1 MAVVDSCSLPDDG
14 RDAPSPTTAEV
25 ERAEVTKMLRV
36 VSSEERVTAI
46 ESGTER
52 EPAGPEVPGA
62 PLTREQRRSRR
73 KRAVR
78 ARTISVRRLNK
89 RDFEREG
96 VWAGVLALR
105 PQTRAECREGPRPCP
120 FVSCR
125 YHLYLDVSR
134 RTGSIKLNFP
144 DLEVWEMPVSCA
156 LDVAEDGG
164 ATLED
169 VGAIMNVT
177 RERIRQ
183 LEVTAL
189 ERLALVRDM
198 KHLREFMG

>member
-1 MAVVDSCSLPDDG
+1 MRELMTVVDSCRLPDDG
-14 RDAPSPTTAEV
+14 RNALSPATSEV

-36 VSSEERVTAI
+36 VSAEELATTI
-46 ESGTER
+46 EPVAPQTGGDT
-52 EPAGPEVPGA
+52 

-89 RDFEREG
+89 RDFERDS

>member
-1 MAVVDSCSLPDDG
+1 MSLRDSTRDELLEQNVV
-14 RDAPSPTTAEV
+14 T
-25 ERAEVTKMLRV
+25 
-36 VSSEERVTAI
+36 SSVQE
-46 ESGTER
+46 G
-52 EPAGPEVPGA
+52 G

-78 ARTISVRRLNK
+78 ARTISVKRLSK
-89 RDFEREG
+89 KDLERAREPIDNTLFTDRPG
-96 VWAGVLALR
+96 LR
-105 PQTRAECREGPRPCP
+105 SSCVGGPRPCP
-120 FVSCR
+120 YVSCR

-144 DLEVWEMPVSCA
+144 DLEVWELTVSCA
-156 LDVAEDGG
+156 LDVADDGA

-183 LEVTAL
+183 LEIDAL
-189 ERLALVRDM
+189 ARLAMLRDM
-198 KHLREFMG
+198 RELRDLPETEEMLSRVSINAERYERRSLPHSASRKPDARSIR

>member
-1 MAVVDSCSLPDDG
+1 MVVVESRMLPEEG
-14 RDAPSPTTAEV
+14 SVGSSEASVRAECAEV
-25 ERAEVTKMLRV
+25 PKMLRV
-36 VSSEERVTAI
+36 DLAEESVAAVEHATQEVSEL
-46 ESGTER
+46 
-52 EPAGPEVPGA
+52 

-89 RDFEREG
+89 RDFERDVSALG
-96 VWAGVLALR
+96 VASLR
-105 PQTRAECREGPRPCP
+105 PTTRAECRDGPRPCP

-198 KHLREFMG
+198 KHLREHVG

>member
-1 MAVVDSCSLPDDG
+1 MSAIMAVVESRMLPEEGPG
-14 RDAPSPTTAEV
+14 RPSEASVKAECAEV
-25 ERAEVTKMLRV
+25 PKMLRV
-36 VSSEERVTAI
+36 ELVEEPALAI
-46 ESGTER
+46 ESAT
-52 EPAGPEVPGA
+52 PEESDM

-89 RDFEREG
+89 RDFERDNATLG
-96 VWAGVLALR
+96 VASLR
-105 PQTRAECREGPRPCP
+105 PTTRAECREGPRPCP

-198 KHLREFMG
+198 KHLREHVG